1 MTRLAV
7 CLITCD
13 RPDYTKRTV
22 ESFCDH
28 NAGSGLSRFDLMHF
42 DDAST
47 TPDNAEIATRFRFWS
62 HFAKHRRGVTAT
74 IASAVH
80 AAYVAGHSHV
90 LILENDWESVRPFP
104 WDLFDYF
111 LAVPVAYTLR
121 LTGQFKEWD
130 DKANGGKGAGRRP
143 FGTDHAGRG
152 NKPVRWD
159 ALMDAPEPAEMG
171 MIHWGNPPAVTR
183 VKEALWLLD
192 GTRSEKECREKSGL
206 MEAGSDFTIRPAF
219 NVFYHIGAERTPNF
233 KR

>member
-1 MTRLAV
+1 MTRIAV

-13 RPDYTKRTV
+13 RPEYTARTV
-22 ESFCDH
+22 ESFRDN
-28 NAGSGLSRFDLMHF
+28 NAGTGLGRFELLHA

-47 TPDNAEIATRFRFWS
+47 SPENYKLANDAGFVTAITHNT
-62 HFAKHRRGVTAT
+62 RRGVTRT
-74 IASAVH
+74 IADAVGYAH
-80 AAYVAGHSHV
+80 SLGHSHV
-90 LILENDWESVRPFP
+90 LVLENDWESARPFP

-121 LTGQFKEWD
+121 LTSQFKEWD
-130 DKANGGKGAGRRP
+130 EAKKCGRRP

-192 GTRSEKECREKSGL
+192 GTRSEKECREKSGAL
-206 MEAGSDFTIRPAF
+206 EVGSDFTIRPAF
-219 NVFYHIGAERTPNF
+219 NVFYHIGAHRTPNF